1 MKGGPKSS
9 LRPFLHRALQLL
21 VKRRVTTSSHTFV
34 AKMNILRTVTPPLS
48 KKNTTCTF

>member
-21 VKRRVTTSSHTFV
+21 APGVRLVDFSSPDHGLLLE
-34 AKMNILRTVTPPLS
+34 LR
-48 KKNTTCTF
+48 